1 MSTYFLK
8 SCRQRQKCDNNMFNV
23 TLVRT
28 LINDK
33 LYFKKVCLLSLQFV
47 SGVFVDRKP
56 LGCQKSFETVS
67 YEKQQIKKQY
77 FARDKSRRT

>member
-8 SCRQRQKCDNNMFNV
+8 SCRQRQKYDNNMFNV

-28 LINDK
+28 LINGK
-33 LYFKKVCLLSLQFV
+33 LYFKKVCLLILQFV

-56 LGCQKSFETVS
+56 LGCRKSFETLFHM
-67 YEKQQIKKQY
+67 KNNK
-77 FARDKSRRT
+77 